1 MPPAE
6 VQRDLGKH
14 EAQIEQLE
22 KRLSALEGKMD
33 EVLTILHQAQGSWKV
48 MVAIGG
54 VAAVLGGFIR
64 EILDFFKH

>member
-1 MPPAE
+1 MPQE

-22 KRLSALEGKMD
+22 RRMSNLEDKMD
-33 EVLTILHQAQGSWKV
+33 EVLLILHQAQGSWKM

-54 VAAVLGGFIR
+54 VAAIIGGLLR
-64 EILDFFKH
+64 EIFTYFNK

>member
-1 MPPAE
+1 MPQE

-22 KRLSALEGKMD
+22 RRMSNLEDKMD
-33 EVLTILHQAQGSWKV
+33 EVLLILHQAQGSWKM

-54 VAAVLGGFIR
+54 IAAVIGGMLR
-64 EILDFFKH
+64 EIFSYFSK

>member
-1 MPPAE
+1 MPQE

-22 KRLSALEGKMD
+22 RRMSNLEDKMD
-33 EVLTILHQAQGSWKV
+33 EVLLILHQAQGSWKM

-54 VAAVLGGFIR
+54 VAAVIGGLLR
-64 EILDFFKH
+64 EIFTYFNK

>member
-1 MPPAE
+1 MVQE

-22 KRLSALEGKMD
+22 RRMSALEDKMD
-33 EVLTILHQAQGSWKV
+33 EMLMILHQAQGSWKV

-54 VAAVLGGFIR
+54 IAAVIGGFLR

>member
-1 MPPAE
+1 MPPQE

-22 KRLSALEGKMD
+22 RRMSALEDKMD
-33 EVLTILHQAQGSWKV
+33 EMLMILHQAQGSWKV

-54 VAAVLGGFIR
+54 IAAVIGGFLR